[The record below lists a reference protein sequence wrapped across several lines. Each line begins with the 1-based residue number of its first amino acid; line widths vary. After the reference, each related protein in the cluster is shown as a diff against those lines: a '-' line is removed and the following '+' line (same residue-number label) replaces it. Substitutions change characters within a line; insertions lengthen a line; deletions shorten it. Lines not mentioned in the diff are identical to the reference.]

1 MPGNALPR
9 RSEGCQPL
17 KADVDNTNRRLLTL
31 KLPPPNNAALTGE
44 LGVIASRARYAV
56 LAVVLAGCLLVAHGT
71 AIGDPVAGKRLAA
84 ARCVSCHSS
93 TETTHSMLPLLE
105 GQPKAAFISQW
116 RGFRERKRTA
126 PVMVSLAEELSEQDV
141 NYLAEYYAALLPP
154 RAPES
159 SGSDTGR
166 ALADRLRCADCHGP
180 ALQGTND
187 GAPRLA
193 GQKARY
199 TVWSLQLMRGGTRSH
214 GTAAKPDPLL
224 ANLSNAEIES
234 LAAHF
239 ASLR

>member
-1 MPGNALPR
+1 MTANRMSKFEARLVQQWRQALPSR
-9 RSEGCQPL
+9 G
-17 KADVDNTNRRLLTL
+17 
-31 KLPPPNNAALTGE
+31 TGE
-44 LGVIASRARYAV
+44 LAMISGRARRAV
-56 LAVVLAGCLLVAHGT
+56 PAAALSGCLLVAHGT
-71 AIGDPVAGKRLAA
+71 AAGDPAAGERLAA

-93 TETTHSMLPLLE
+93 TETIHSTLPLLE
-105 GQPKAAFISQW
+105 GQPKAAFITQW
-116 RGFRERKRTA
+116 RAFRERKRTA

-141 NYLAEYYAALLPP
+141 NDLAEYYAALLPP

-159 SGSDTGR
+159 AGSDAGR

-180 ALQGTND
+180 ALQGTNA
-187 GAPRLA
+187 GAARLA

-234 LAAHF
+234 LAAHL

>member
-1 MPGNALPR
+1 MI
-9 RSEGCQPL
+9 S
-17 KADVDNTNRRLLTL
+17 
-31 KLPPPNNAALTGE
+31 
-44 LGVIASRARYAV
+44 SRARHAV
-56 LAVVLAGCLLVAHGT
+56 TGAALSGCLLIAHGT
-71 AIGDPVAGKRLAA
+71 ATGDPAAGERLAA
-84 ARCVSCHSS
+84 ARCVPCHSS
-93 TETTHSMLPLLE
+93 TETIHSMLPLLE
-105 GQPKAAFISQW
+105 GQPKAAFIAQW
-116 RGFRERKRTA
+116 RAFRERKRTA
-126 PVMVSLAEELSEQDV
+126 PAMIGLAEELSERDV
-141 NYLAEYYAALLPP
+141 NNLAEYYAALLPP

-180 ALQGTND
+180 ALQGTNA

>member
-1 MPGNALPR
+1 MLC
-9 RSEGCQPL
+9 SI
-17 KADVDNTNRRLLTL
+17 ADRARHAAAA
-31 KLPPPNNAALTGE
+31 AAL
-44 LGVIASRARYAV
+44 S
-56 LAVVLAGCLLVAHGT
+56 GCLLVAHGT
-71 AIGDPVAGKRLAA
+71 AAGDAVAGARLAA

-93 TETTHSMLPLLE
+93 TGTIHPLLE
-105 GQPKAAFISQW
+105 GQPKAAFIAQW
-116 RGFRERKRTA
+116 RAFRERKRTA

-141 NYLAEYYAALLPP
+141 DDLAEHYAALLPP

-159 SGSDTGR
+159 SGSDAGR

-180 ALQGTND
+180 ALQGTNA
-187 GAPRLA
+187 GAARLA

-199 TVWSLQLMRGGTRSH
+199 TAWSLQLMRGGTRSH

-224 ANLSNAEIES
+224 VDLSNAEIES